1 MHRSRSVPA
10 GYGRSR
16 WSRPSV
22 SRVWSRGPE
31 EDLRLDI
38 AALCISASVRSAVD
52 VDAQCSRLD
61 ELAAGCAADSF
72 DAVREQLFEV
82 LGYRGDSEDYRDPRN
97 SFLDAVIDRRRGIP
111 ITLSVLMIEVAR
123 RRGIAVRGIGMPG
136 HFIVQD
142 AATPDAWCDPF
153 HGGVLL
159 DRAGAARLFTVVTG
173 GVRPLADQ
181 DLEPT
186 PPRAILARMLA
197 NLEAGPLAGVPRAF
211 ATVCAMHL
219 AIPGLPIE
227 QQVELLRRLARG
239 AAPEAV
245 ERAYDEV
252 AARAPEPLA
261 ATLRAEARV
270 LHARWN

>member
-1 MHRSRSVPA
+1 MEPA
-10 GYGRSR
+10 ERFASL
-16 WSRPSV
+16 V
-22 SRVWSRGPE
+22 RGPE
-31 EDLRLDI
+31 ADLRLDI